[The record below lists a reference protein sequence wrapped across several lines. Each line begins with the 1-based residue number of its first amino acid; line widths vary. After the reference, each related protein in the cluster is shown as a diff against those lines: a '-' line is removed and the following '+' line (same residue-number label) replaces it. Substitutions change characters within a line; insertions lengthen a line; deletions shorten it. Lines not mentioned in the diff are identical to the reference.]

1 MTKNSKIFRL
11 RPGKETVPVV
21 ENRSEKDTSIF
32 KEQYEESLSIV
43 NDIIEQNER
52 NRNGK
57 LELCNNNIV
66 AFVGQRGM
74 GKTSCMLSVA
84 NMLREYDSD
93 RRDHEPYLEKI
104 GGDKLYFLK
113 LIDPSFFDAKHNIL
127 ELIIGNMYYEFSEEL
142 SGKKNTLADRT
153 YYIRDLQESFQ
164 KVKHDL
170 IYLNLAPNSAL
181 EPLDEELE
189 QLRDL
194 SAGIN
199 LAEGIHGLVSSFL
212 KFMGKDIL
220 VISIDDI
227 DLNISEGYTMMEQLR
242 KYFILPN
249 VLILMS
255 LNLDQMRTVI
265 QQSTASKFPD
275 LIRLNIMGSMDLSE
289 MSERYLEKVLP
300 LSSRILLPSPDEL
313 MEISTELNLP
323 MTLKNPVEGKV
334 KEVAVSGIFY
344 CCGYHFINFGEET
357 SLIVPR
363 NLRALLSLFSL
374 LRTMDGKDRA
384 KTPLLFQDYVF
395 MKWASQLDY
404 PFKVA
409 SDKLKRNSDPLS
421 FNRHVIN
428 ILSELYNESTISEL
442 QKSRGVPPFNNIEN
456 RKVPVNETFGILSD
470 IMNENNL
477 PSNISF
483 GDVAYLLD
491 YLLKLETGEN
501 IRKFIF
507 FIKLLYTFKMHEYSN
522 TDINS
527 FRSLIGGSFYCLSGT
542 TFIGREKQTGMTRE
556 IRLIAGEKV
565 MELIN
570 YVVNGSKEDANY
582 LVKLKV
588 AEYFMLA
595 ISCGMDSNDS
605 DIALINRVPSRLSPS
620 PYYDSRL
627 SEAKYMKFD
636 ILAPLFNTI
645 DKKAAYG
652 RFSSK
657 IYDIAKKEES
667 SLVNTLESIAFTDY
681 DDIQQIGN
689 ILKQNRDKFVGKD
702 ITTLM
707 YNFYHVMG
715 TEWGGCN
722 FSLVDI
728 ANTLE
733 GLFSNDD
740 GFGQYFN
747 EIYYSVTLSFEDYFA
762 KFLRTQGNDRAGNT
776 VVRALK
782 EKNRD
787 FFDYIGE
794 DIIRNV
800 FPKNKRFTT
809 EEQKGLLRSLM
820 KKYNYPP
827 FLAEQIKGE

>member
-1 MTKNSKIFRL
+1 MAENSKTLKIGEHDVTR
-11 RPGKETVPVV
+11 PVV
-21 ENRSEKDTSIF
+21 EGLEDKDCSIF
-32 KEQYEESLSIV
+32 KDQYDESL
-43 NDIIEQNER
+43 DIIDNIISL
-52 NRNGK
+52 NGGYDEEK
-57 LELCNNNIV
+57 LDFCSNNIV
-66 AFVGQRGM
+66 SFIGPRGS
-74 GKTSCMLSVA
+74 GKTSCMLSVGE
-84 NMLREYDSD
+84 MIKEKHGR
-93 RRDHEPYLEKI
+93 HKFHFLEM
-104 GGDKLYFLK
+104 
-113 LIDPSFFDAKHNIL
+113 IDPSFFDTKHNIL

-142 SGKKNTLADRT
+142 SGKKITLADRT

-164 KVKHDL
+164 KMKHNL
-170 IYLNLAPNSAL
+170 IYLNIAPSSAL

-194 SAGIN
+194 SAGVN
-199 LAEGIHGLVSSFL
+199 LAKGIHGLVSSFL
-212 KFMGKDIL
+212 KFMGEDVL

-313 MEISTELNLP
+313 MELSTRLYLP
-323 MTLKNPVEGKV
+323 MTLENPIEGRV
-334 KEVAVSGIFY
+334 KEVTVDGIFY
-344 CCGYHFINFGEET
+344 CCDYHFLNFGEET

-363 NLRALLSLFSL
+363 NLRALQSLFSL
-374 LRTMDGKDRA
+374 LRTMDSKDKA
-384 KTPLLFQDYVF
+384 KTPMLFQDYVF

-409 SDKLKRNSDPLS
+409 SDKLRRNSDPLS

-428 ILSELYNESTISEL
+428 ILSELYNDSSITEL
-442 QKSRGVPPFNNIEN
+442 QTRRGVSPFNNVEN
-456 RKVPVNETFGILSD
+456 RKVAVNETFGILSD

-477 PSNISF
+477 PSNISL

-491 YLLKLETGEN
+491 YLMKLETGEN
-501 IRKFIF
+501 MRKFIF
-507 FIKLLYTFKMHEYSN
+507 FIKLLYTFKMHEYSKQ
-522 TDINS
+522 DINS
-527 FRSLIGGSFYCLSGT
+527 FRSLIGGSFYGLSGT
-542 TFIGREKQTGMTRE
+542 TFIGREKLTGMTRE
-556 IRLIAGEKV
+556 IRLIDGEKV

-570 YVVNGSKEDANY
+570 YVVSGNKEDVDY

-605 DIALINRVPSRLSPS
+605 EIALINRVPSRLSPS

-645 DKKAAYG
+645 DKEAAYG

-681 DDIQQIGN
+681 DDIQQICN

-715 TEWGGCN
+715 TGWVGYN
-722 FSLVDI
+722 YSMVAI

-733 GLFSNDD
+733 ELFSNDD

-747 EIYYSVTLSFEDYFA
+747 EIYYSVTLSFDDYFA
-762 KFLRTQGNDRAGNT
+762 KFLRTQRKDRAGIT
-776 VVRALK
+776 VVRTLK

-787 FFDYIGE
+787 FFDYIRE

-800 FPKNKRFTT
+800 FPKDKRFTT
-809 EEQKGLLRSLM
+809 EEQKDILQNLI
-820 KKYNYPP
+820 KTYNYPP
-827 FLAEQIKGE
+827 FLAEQIKEK